1 MDGFTNREGER
12 QPLIVVKSDG
22 GYMYSTTDLAAIA
35 QRSTEEKAERVLY
48 ITDAGQAQHF
58 AQVFATARR
67 AELAPATMSLEHVP
81 FGLVLG
87 EDGKKF
93 KTRSGGAPYS
103 HHACTHHEQRRGCT
117 HSCLHAPLDSPCLR
131 PPCAETVKLIS
142 LLEEAMS
149 RARADLES
157 RLASEERDETEDFI
171 ARTSQAVGIG
181 ATKCAARLD
190 HSY

>member
-1 MDGFTNREGER
+1 
-12 QPLIVVKSDG
+12 
-22 GYMYSTTDLAAIA
+22 MYSTTDLAAIA
-35 QRSTEEKAERVLY
+35 QRATEEKAERVLY

-103 HHACTHHEQRRGCT
+103 HHAYTHHTHHEQRCGCT
-117 HSCLHAPLDSPCLR
+117 RHGDYTH
-131 PPCAETVKLIS
+131 
-142 LLEEAMS
+142 
-149 RARADLES
+149 
-157 RLASEERDETEDFI
+157 
-171 ARTSQAVGIG
+171 
-181 ATKCAARLD
+181 
-190 HSY
+190 H

>member
-35 QRSTEEKAERVLY
+35 QRATEEKAERVLY

-103 HHACTHHEQRRGCT
+103 HHACTPHTPHEQRCGCT
-117 HSCLHAPLDSPCLR
+117 RHADY
-131 PPCAETVKLIS
+131 T
-142 LLEEAMS
+142 
-149 RARADLES
+149 
-157 RLASEERDETEDFI
+157 
-171 ARTSQAVGIG
+171 
-181 ATKCAARLD
+181 
-190 HSY
+190 HY

>member
-1 MDGFTNREGER
+1 
-12 QPLIVVKSDG
+12 
-22 GYMYSTTDLAAIA
+22 
-35 QRSTEEKAERVLY
+35 
-48 ITDAGQAQHF
+48 
-58 AQVFATARR
+58 
-67 AELAPATMSLEHVP
+67 MSLEHVP

-93 KTRSGGAPYS
+93 KTRSGAL
-103 HHACTHHEQRRGCT
+103 RL
-117 HSCLHAPLDSPCLR
+117 HSLLPARTIRLTILR
-131 PPCAETVKLIS
+131 SPCAETVKLIS

-181 ATKCAARLD
+181 ATKCAARLG